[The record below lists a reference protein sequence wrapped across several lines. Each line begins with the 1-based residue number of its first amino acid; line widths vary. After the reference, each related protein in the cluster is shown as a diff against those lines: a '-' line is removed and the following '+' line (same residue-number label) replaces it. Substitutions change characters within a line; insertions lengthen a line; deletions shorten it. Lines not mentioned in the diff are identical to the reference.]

1 MIVGLTELKAHLRV
15 DSDDEDMQ
23 IAIFGEAAEQQVR
36 DWIGRPIYASA
47 ANMPALGAIGYDAHQ
62 MVADRAIV
70 VSIMMIAERLY
81 RERGGEGGAGEDAAP
96 PASVRA
102 LLAGHRVFSSI
113 APATLS

>member
-15 DSDDEDMQ
+15 DSDDEDLQ

-36 DWIGRPIYASA
+36 DYLGRPIYRDA
-47 ANMPALGAIGYDAHQ
+47 AAMPVAGATDYHPYQ
-62 MVADRAIV
+62 MAADRAIE

-81 RERGGEGGAGEDAAP
+81 RERGGEGGAEESAVP

-102 LLAGHRVFSSI
+102 MLAGYRVFSSDTSVT
-113 APATLS
+113 AP